1 MTRSE
6 SIKAAL
12 TQLLSGVTT
21 ANGYQTDA
29 GLHVFRELRYTENP
43 DVMPSI
49 SVFFGETG
57 SGTEGDI
64 RPCFGEENHTIAVS
78 IEGVIA
84 DDLDGEEGERLR
96 SDIVSAIRSDYT
108 LSGLCEPIDNI
119 KSSVAV
125 SAGEEIF
132 STVFIGLSLLYVTA
146 WGEK

>member
-1 MTRSE
+1 MTIRQQIITALADRMS
-6 SIKAAL
+6 SI
-12 TQLLSGVTT
+12 TR
-21 ANGYQTDA
+21 ANGYNSDA
-29 GLHVFRELRYTENP
+29 GLNVFRELRYTESP

-49 SVFFGETG
+49 SVFFGETA

-84 DDLDGEEGERLR
+84 DDLDGAEGENLR
-96 SDIVSAIRSDYT
+96 TDIIAAIRSDYT
-108 LSGLCEPIDNI
+108 LSGLCEPVDNI

-132 STVFIGLSLLYVTA
+132 STVFVGLNILYVTA